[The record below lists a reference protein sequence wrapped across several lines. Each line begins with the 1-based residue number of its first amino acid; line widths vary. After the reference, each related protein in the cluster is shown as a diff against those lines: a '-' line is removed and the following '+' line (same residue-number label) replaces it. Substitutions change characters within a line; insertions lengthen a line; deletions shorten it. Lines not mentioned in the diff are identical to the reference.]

1 MQGPAL
7 IANLNFEPEP
17 RVIGMMRFDPDGKVW
32 RGALPLARGG
42 GRCLPRV
49 ALRRSSAMRRS
60 PFGCTLRSAPARC
73 AGAAQPP
80 AQRDAG
86 NEEVLREFEP
96 KKGPA
101 LIQNINRSFVQ
112 TGAAPRLVSAAPR
125 LPGLLGVTCPSRTPR
140 AVQAVPALRG
150 GVDAHAPMRAV
161 ICKRATGGDR
171 AVVGGMVFDGDRM
184 RWVGNEAELEGFDA
198 DSCCGSDFE
207 CDGDSR
213 ARLKWLGWLAGWLCL
228 PPLLSSA
235 LLRNQNA
242 ALH

>member
-1 MQGPAL
+1 M
-7 IANLNFEPEP
+7 
-17 RVIGMMRFDPDGKVW
+17 
-32 RGALPLARGG
+32 
-42 GRCLPRV
+42 
-49 ALRRSSAMRRS
+49 
-60 PFGCTLRSAPARC
+60 
-73 AGAAQPP
+73 
-80 AQRDAG
+80 
-86 NEEVLREFEP
+86 
-96 KKGPA
+96 
-101 LIQNINRSFVQ
+101 
-112 TGAAPRLVSAAPR
+112 
-125 LPGLLGVTCPSRTPR
+125 PSRTPR
-140 AVQAVPALRG
+140 AVQAVRRCVA
-150 GVDAHAPMRAV
+150 VSMRMRRWRAFV
-161 ICKRATGGDR
+161 CKRATGGDR